1 MSMFTPTQEQ
11 LKAIELA
18 SDYSVKILKILAF
31 AGAGKT
37 STLKLIAESMPS
49 KRGIYLAFNKAIVDD
64 VKRKMP
70 QNVEVKTFHGLAY
83 NGVPRYITDKLKNG
97 SRFTQK
103 TYVDHVLQ
111 QYQVVD
117 DFVVTGDRILTDEQK
132 ILRKNLGKP
141 IDETVTVSIDT
152 PKQFKILKM
161 AMDKFLTSPEPE
173 PSHELLFKTIPNA
186 LAIDLQDD
194 YIKPIADMLHPVLC
208 GLWNDYKSQNG
219 YFQIPHD
226 VYLKLY
232 ALGNPQIKK
241 DFILFDEAQD
251 ADSLMLHILKGQNT
265 KVILV
270 GDPYQQLYEWRG
282 AVNAM
287 SQVQGEVCYL
297 TQSFRFGATIATNAN
312 KLLSVLG
319 NDKPLTGSNPING
332 TISTYD
338 TLPPHINA
346 IICRSNVGVVESALE
361 YASLYPRKN
370 IFIDITGDQT
380 EMLDTLRAIDDLKK
394 LSDNKKSTG
403 LCKSHPIIKYF
414 DDFEQLEQYVN
425 DFPSDLAIAPI
436 FKLYDN
442 HGLSQVEHIITD
454 FASDRRKHD
463 HDVRIQ
469 TVHKSK
475 GLEWDSVAFCEDFK
489 GFYSK
494 AEDESNPYHPFK
506 SDSAIRAVYVAQTR
520 AKQAMFNFTGEDDE
534 PEQPTKSPPQ
544 TVLTDEKEVQNTKD
558 DIKLEPM
565 PDFEEDTTDLEIET
579 SKVQN
584 TKRKYTPRQP
594 DKEKYRNERAL
605 QGIKRATENGTIGRP
620 KAADDKQIAKIERLI
635 SSGDWTLQDIA
646 DLTKLSLSTIKRI
659 KKTLPNIS

>member
-1 MSMFTPTQEQ
+1 
-11 LKAIELA
+11 
-18 SDYSVKILKILAF
+18 
-31 AGAGKT
+31 
-37 STLKLIAESMPS
+37 
-49 KRGIYLAFNKAIVDD
+49 
-64 VKRKMP
+64 
-70 QNVEVKTFHGLAY
+70 
-83 NGVPRYITDKLKNG
+83 
-97 SRFTQK
+97 
-103 TYVDHVLQ
+103 
-111 QYQVVD
+111 
-117 DFVVTGDRILTDEQK
+117 
-132 ILRKNLGKP
+132 
-141 IDETVTVSIDT
+141 
-152 PKQFKILKM
+152 
-161 AMDKFLTSPEPE
+161 LTSPEPE

-194 YIKPIADMLHPVLC
+194 YIKPIADMLHPILC

-297 TQSFRFGATIATNAN
+297 TQSFRFGATIADNAN
-312 KLLSVLG
+312 KLLSILG
-319 NDKPLTGSNPING
+319 NDKPLTGSNPIDS
-332 TISTYD
+332 TISSYD

-346 IICRSNVGVVESALE
+346 IVCRSNVGVVESALE
-361 YASLYPRKN
+361 YASLYPTKKL
-370 IFIDITGDQT
+370 FIDITGDQT
-380 EMLDTLRAIDDLKK
+380 EMLETLRAIDDLKCF
-394 LSDNKKSTG
+394 SDNKKSTG

-414 DDFEQLEQYVN
+414 DTFEQLQQYVN

-442 HGLSQVEHIITD
+442 HGLRQVERIITD

-469 TVHKSK
+469 TVHKAK

-494 AEDESNPYHPFK
+494 SEEELNPYHPFK
-506 SDSAIRAVYVAQTR
+506 SDSAVRAVYVAQTR
-520 AKQAMFNFTGEDDE
+520 AKVSMFNFANDDDE
-534 PEQPTKSPPQ
+534 PEQATKHAPQ
-544 TVLTDEKEVQNTKD
+544 AVLTDEKEVQNTKD
-558 DIKLEPM
+558 DIKLELM
-565 PDFEEDTTDLEIET
+565 PDFEENAPDLEIDI

-620 KAADDKQIAKIERLI
+620 KATDDKQIAKIERLI

-659 KKTLPNIS
+659 KKTYLTLAR